1 MLDALLQRIA
11 SNRMPVRLGK
21 RLRCRA
27 ALALAA
33 LYAFCILFP
42 GVALALGGG
51 AAAHCLTEAAPA
63 HVHKAVAEIT
73 HEHGDGATHSH
84 ATEHRHADA
93 GAPHHEGGAQQEPPG
108 TCCGLFCISAIAHE
122 PLGVAASTAIG
133 MRTIPSP
140 DFALAGRGPF
150 RINRPPIR

>member
-1 MLDALLQRIA
+1 ML
-11 SNRMPVRLGK
+11 VWLGN

-42 GVALALGGG
+42 VAAFALGGT
-51 AAAHCLTEAAPA
+51 AAAHCLTETAPA
-63 HVHKAVAEIT
+63 HVHKAAAKAETT
-73 HEHGDGATHSH
+73 HVHGDGSVHSH
-84 ATEHRHADA
+84 ATPAQHRHADA
-93 GAPHHEGGAQQEPPG
+93 GAAHHDEDGAKQDHAG
-108 TCCGLFCISAIAHE
+108 TCCGLFCVSAIAHE
-122 PLGVAASTAIG
+122 PPAVAASAVIG
-133 MRTIPSP
+133 MRTVASP